1 MKISSF
7 GKKLLFACTIII
19 VFASFK
25 QEKNKISIF
34 SIGDSTMAEYNI
46 EKLSTQ
52 YEGEN
57 YPLRGW
63 MMMMMQYFFSNKVT
77 ITNAGVSGRSS
88 KNFRTEGHWQKVIEK
103 IKPGD
108 YLFIQFGHNDSK
120 TDTVR
125 YTEPHTSFRQ
135 NLINYINEAKAKG
148 AFPILFTSIPRRIF
162 DKEGNLMDTHGDYVT
177 IVRDLAKE
185 IHIPLVD
192 LNQKMAKLIQELGPE
207 ESKKLFLWFKPGQFK
222 KIPEGKQDDTHLN
235 VYGANKVAELAAQGL
250 KELNLPLARY
260 LK

>member
-1 MKISSF
+1 MKIPSLGIRSLFSF
-7 GKKLLFACTIII
+7 FLIIAFAC
-19 VFASFK
+19 FK
-25 QEKNKISIF
+25 QDEDKISIF

-46 EKLSTQ
+46 EKLSEQ

-63 MMMMMQYFFSNKVT
+63 MMMMQQFFYDRVT
-77 ITNAGVSGRSS
+77 IVNAGVSGRSS

-108 YLFIQFGHNDSK
+108 YLFIQFGHNDAK
-120 TDTVR
+120 TDTLR
-125 YTEPHTSFRQ
+125 YTEPRTSFRQ
-135 NLINYINEAKAKG
+135 NLINYIQEAKAKG
-148 AFPILFTSIPRRIF
+148 AFPILFTSIPRRNF
-162 DKEGNLMDTHGDYVT
+162 DKEGNLVDTHGDYVT
-177 IVRDLAKE
+177 VVIDLAKE
-185 IHIPLVD
+185 MHIPLVD
-192 LNQKMAKLIQELGPE
+192 LNRKMAKLIQELGPE
-207 ESKKLFLWFKPGQFK
+207 QSKKLFLWFDPGQFK

-250 KELNLPLARY
+250 KELDLPIARY

>member
-1 MKISSF
+1 MKIPSS
-7 GKKLLFACTIII
+7 GTKLLFAFCLII
-19 VFASFK
+19 VFTCFK
-25 QEKNKISIF
+25 QDKDKISIF

-46 EKLSTQ
+46 EKLSAQ

-63 MMMMMQYFFSNKVT
+63 MMMMMPFFSDRVK
-77 ITNAGVSGRSS
+77 IINAGVSGRSS

-120 TDTVR
+120 TDTIR
-125 YTEPHTSFRQ
+125 YTDPRTSFRQ

-148 AFPILFTSIPRRIF
+148 ALPVLFTSIPRRSF
-162 DKEGNLMDTHGDYVT
+162 DKEGKLLDTHGDYVT
-177 IVRDLAKE
+177 VVRDLAKE
-185 IHIPLVD
+185 MHLPLVD
-192 LNQKMAKLIQELGPE
+192 LNKKMAKLIQELGPE
-207 ESKKLFLWFKPGQFK
+207 ESKKLFLWLEPGQFK

-235 VYGANKVAELAAQGL
+235 VYGANRVAELAAQGL
-250 KELNLPLARY
+250 KELNLPVARY
-260 LK
+260 LR